1 MLDGFTEVGLPIAG
15 LEPNKNKYRRSL
27 SLFIRSIKYHMFKT
41 NLMDLSNPYLN
52 KTHLYELMHKLQF
65 SSSQG
70 KFIDRI

>member
-1 MLDGFTEVGLPIAG
+1 MLDGFTEVGLPIAE

-27 SLFIRSIKYHMFKT
+27 SLFIRSIKYRMFKT
-41 NLMDLSNPYLN
+41 NLMNLSNPYIN
-52 KTHLYELMHKLQF
+52 NTHLYELMHKLQF